1 MKKILLIVFAALLL
15 VGCGNEKIDGEAL
28 YKTID
33 YETAK
38 EFVDSSQAL
47 LIDVRSYEEYEK
59 SHIEEAIN
67 VPLDTISEATIKAVT
82 IDELDNIIVYCESG
96 ERSKE
101 AAIKIIELGYTNV
114 YDLGS
119 MDNWKIEDATSES

>member
-1 MKKILLIVFAALLL
+1 MKKILLVVLAALLL

>member
-1 MKKILLIVFAALLL
+1 MKKILLVVLAALLL

-38 EFVDSSQAL
+38 DFVDNSQAL
-47 LIDVRSYEEYEK
+47 LIDVRTYEEYEK
-59 SHIEEAIN
+59 GHIEEAIN

-82 IDELDNIIVYCESG
+82 IDQLDNIIVYCESG

-101 AAIKIIELGYTNV
+101 AAIKILELGYTNV

-119 MDNWKIEDATSES
+119 MDNWETDNAETSE

>member
-1 MKKILLIVFAALLL
+1 MKKILLVVLVALLL

-47 LIDVRSYEEYEK
+47 LIDVRTYEEYEK
-59 SHIEEAIN
+59 GHIEEAIN

-82 IDELDNIIVYCESG
+82 IDQLDNIIVYCESG

-101 AAIKIIELGYTNV
+101 AAIKILELGYTNV

>member
-1 MKKILLIVFAALLL
+1 MKKILLVVLAALLL

-38 EFVDSSQAL
+38 DFVDNSQAL
-47 LIDVRSYEEYEK
+47 LIDVRTYEEYEK
-59 SHIEEAIN
+59 GHIEEAIN

-82 IDELDNIIVYCESG
+82 IDQLDNIIVYCESG

-101 AAIKIIELGYTNV
+101 AAIKILELGYTNV

-119 MDNWKIEDATSES
+119 MDNWETDNTETSE

>member
-1 MKKILLIVFAALLL
+1 MKKILLVVLAALLL

-38 EFVDSSQAL
+38 DFVDNSQAL
-47 LIDVRSYEEYEK
+47 LIDVRTYEEYEK
-59 SHIEEAIN
+59 GHIEEAIN
-67 VPLDTISEATIKAVT
+67 VPLDTISDATIKAVT
-82 IDELDNIIVYCESG
+82 IDQLDNIIVYCESG

-101 AAIKIIELGYTNV
+101 AAIKILELGYTNV

-119 MDNWKIEDATSES
+119 MDNWETDNAETSE

>member
-1 MKKILLIVFAALLL
+1 MKKILLVVLAALLL

-38 EFVDSSQAL
+38 DFVDNSQAL
-47 LIDVRSYEEYEK
+47 LIDVRTYEEYEK
-59 SHIEEAIN
+59 GHIEEAIN

-82 IDELDNIIVYCESG
+82 IDQLDNIIVYCESG

-119 MDNWKIEDATSES
+119 MDNWETDNAETSE

>member
-1 MKKILLIVFAALLL
+1 MKKILLVVLAALLL

-38 EFVDSSQAL
+38 DFVDNSQAL
-47 LIDVRSYEEYEK
+47 LIDVRTYEEYEK
-59 SHIEEAIN
+59 GHIEEAIN

-82 IDELDNIIVYCESG
+82 IDQLDNIIVYCESG

-101 AAIKIIELGYTNV
+101 AAIKILELGYTNV

-119 MDNWKIEDATSES
+119 MDNWETDNAATSE